1 MSEQIFMSGIKP
13 LAVNNGNVSEQWRRW
28 KQKFEIFCDANDIKK
43 QDETK
48 QVAIFLNT
56 IGDYGIEIY
65 NSFNIDRKNISLENL
80 IKAFDEKFNPQSN
93 ITVERYNFFTRTQQ
107 IDESLDNY
115 VTVLNNLAMSCE
127 FNTLKDSLV
136 RDMFVIGIQNS
147 KIRESLL
154 QQEKLTLEDALKI
167 AKSMELSQE
176 RSSRI
181 TQSHTPKELSNNI
194 QALKNI
200 NNHRSRSISKT
211 RNKKNRN
218 SSQSSSRKR
227 SPSQNKTCRR
237 CGQVHIYKCPAEGKT
252 CNICKKTNHFA
263 NYCFSNKNNKSDKR
277 HISSAK

>member
-115 VTVLNNLAMSCE
+115 VTVLNNLVMSCE

-167 AKSMELSQE
+167 AKSMVLSQE

-181 TQSHTPKELSNNI
+181 TQSHTPKELFNNI

-200 NNHRSRSISKT
+200 NNH
-211 RNKKNRN
+211 
-218 SSQSSSRKR
+218 Q
-227 SPSQNKTCRR
+227 
-237 CGQVHIYKCPAEGKT
+237 
-252 CNICKKTNHFA
+252 
-263 NYCFSNKNNKSDKR
+263 
-277 HISSAK
+277 